1 MLMQLILNGV
11 INGCIYALM
20 AAGFALVYAVTRVF
34 HLAHGLVYLSA
45 AYVAYYLSVPLK
57 VNFALTVVLTILAAM
72 ILGVVIE
79 IGIYRHLRKR
89 NASGH
94 IVMIT
99 SLAVLILGANLVA
112 AFAGTLEKRFEIAQ
126 FQETLVFAGLTIT
139 PLHLFDIVLAIVTF
153 FSIAIFLKYSSI
165 GKRIR
170 AVADN
175 PSMAK
180 LVGIDSS
187 KIYLW
192 TFALS
197 SALAAPAGI
206 LVGIDLGCTPE
217 MGMSGILIVFVAVIV
232 GGVGSLPGAAIGAIF
247 IGIIESIGVWK
258 IQSGWAPAI
267 TFFALLVFVTF
278 RPRGF
283 LGRRLETDI

>member
-1 MLMQLILNGV
+1 MLMQLILNGIV
-11 INGCIYALM
+11 NGCIYALM

-34 HLAHGLVYLSA
+34 HLAHGLVYLAA
-45 AYVAYYLSVPLK
+45 AYFAYYLSVPLK
-57 VNFALTVVLTILAAM
+57 VNFALTVVLTILAAVS
-72 ILGVVIE
+72 LGITIE
-79 IGIYRHLRKR
+79 IVIYRHLRR
-89 NASGH
+89 RSASGH

-153 FSIAIFLKYSSI
+153 FSIGIFLRYSGI

-170 AVADN
+170 AVANN
-175 PSMAK
+175 PSMAE

-187 KIYLW
+187 KVYLW

-247 IGIIESIGVWK
+247 IGIVESIGVWR

-267 TFFALLVFVTF
+267 TFFVLLVFVTF

-283 LGRRLETDI
+283 LGRRLETEI